1 MRVLAFGS
9 YDRAY
14 SRNRTLLDGLR
25 LSGVDVVECQATLW
39 RGTEDKVAT
48 LAGGWR
54 SPAFVRRV
62 LETYTAL
69 LRQYRAVGDYDVMLV
84 LYGSLVDVF
93 LGRVLS
99 WLSHRP
105 LLFDVFMSAWVI
117 SKERGLFQP
126 GDARDRAIRAVE
138 GAALR
143 LADAL
148 WIDTRQYVRV
158 HGRLYGIAPDKF
170 RLIPTGS
177 DSRYFYPADDTLAH
191 AATRRPTFRVVYH
204 GLFIPL
210 HGTRWIVQTA
220 DRLRAFPDIQF
231 TFIGDG
237 HARAETERLAR
248 ELGLPNVEFIGRV
261 PRETLREHLLD
272 ADIALGVFG
281 SQLQGQVTIPN
292 KIFEGMAMGKPVITG
307 RTPAAADALRHGVHV
322 YFVPSSD
329 PDALAD
335 AILALRDNPSLR
347 AALAYGGR
355 RLFAER
361 YDLPCLGALA
371 ASHLEELLNAGV
383 HPRA

>member
-9 YDRAY
+9 YDPAY

-25 LSGVDVVECQATLW
+25 MSGVDVVECQATLW
-39 RGTEDKVAT
+39 QGTEDKVAA

-62 LETYTAL
+62 ADMYASL
-69 LRQYRAVGDYDVMLV
+69 LGQYRAVGDYDVMLV

-99 WLSHRP
+99 RVSRRP

-126 GDARDRAIRAVE
+126 GDPRDRAIRAVE

-143 LADAL
+143 VADAL
-148 WIDTRQYVRV
+148 WIDTRQYVAV
-158 HGRLYGIAPDKF
+158 HQRLYGIPPEKF

-177 DSRYFYPADDTLAH
+177 DSRFFHPTDDYLMR
-191 AATRRPTFRVVYH
+191 AATRRSTFRVVYH

-210 HGTRWIVQTA
+210 HGTRWIVQA
-220 DRLRAFPDIQF
+220 ANRLRDVPDVRF

-248 ELGLPNVEFIGRV
+248 ELGLANVEFTGRV
-261 PRETLREHLLD
+261 PRETLREHILD
-272 ADIALGVFG
+272 ADVALGVFG

-307 RTPAAADALRHGVHV
+307 RTPAAADALRHGAHV
-322 YFVPSSD
+322 YFVPPSD

-335 AILALRDNPSLR
+335 AILALRDNAALR
-347 AALAYGGR
+347 AGLAYGGR
-355 RLFAER
+355 RLFEAR
-361 YDLPCLGALA
+361 YDLPRLGALA
-371 ASHLEELLNAGV
+371 ASHLEELLNGAV
-383 HPRA
+383 HPRS

>member
-1 MRVLAFGS
+1 MRVLAFGA
-9 YDRAY
+9 YDPAY

-25 LSGVDVVECQATLW
+25 LSGVDVVECRATLW
-39 RGTEDKVAT
+39 RDTDDKVA
-48 LAGGWR
+48 AMRGGWL
-54 SPAFVRRV
+54 SPAFARRV
-62 LETYTAL
+62 LATYASL
-69 LRQYRAVGDYDVMLV
+69 IRQYRRVDDYDVMLA

-99 WLSHRP
+99 RLSRRP

-126 GDARDRAIRAVE
+126 GDLRDRVIRGVE

-143 LADAL
+143 VADGL
-148 WIDTRQYVRV
+148 WIDTQQYVAV
-158 HGRLYGIAPDKF
+158 HQRLYGIEADKF

-177 DSRYFYPADDTLAH
+177 DSRFFYPSGDYLAR

-210 HGTRWIVQTA
+210 HGTRWIVQAA
-220 DRLRAFPDIQF
+220 DRLRGYPDIQF

-248 ELGLPNVEFIGRV
+248 EMGLGNVEFTGRV
-261 PRETLREHLLD
+261 PREALRERIAD

-307 RTPAAADALRHGVHV
+307 HTPAAADAFRHGAHV
-322 YFVPSSD
+322 CFVPSSD

-335 AILALRDNPSLR
+335 AILALRGNPSLR
-347 AALAYGGR
+347 AALAYGGH
-355 RLFAER
+355 RLFEER
-361 YDLPCLGALA
+361 YDLPRLGALA
-371 ASHLEELLNAGV
+371 RRHLEEFLAD
-383 HPRA
+383 RAP